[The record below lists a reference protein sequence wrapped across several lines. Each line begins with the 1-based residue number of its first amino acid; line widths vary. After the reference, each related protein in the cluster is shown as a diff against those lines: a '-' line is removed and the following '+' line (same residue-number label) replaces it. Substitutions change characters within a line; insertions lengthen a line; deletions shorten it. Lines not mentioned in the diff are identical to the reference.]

1 MFDNKIVEC
10 AILVGEKAGQYYP
23 ICGNVIKGTLPNSKI
38 IYQVPSTEGFH
49 EPETLFE
56 DGYICPDISYPL
68 KEEMGVEDYK
78 KVLSISSAS

>member
-1 MFDNKIVEC
+1 MI
-10 AILVGEKAGQYYP
+10 YYDR
-23 ICGNVIKGTLPNSKI
+23 IITIRSASIIPNSKI